1 MAIGQEK
8 TKIIKVCI
16 NIEYKKYIVRTVNR
30 YTSKCMHCMNQTEAE
45 YFRHGKRSQ
54 KSKFEPNRPSSI
66 GGIARYLLRMR
77 TIGHVT

>member
-30 YTSKCMHCMNQTEAE
+30 YII
-45 YFRHGKRSQ
+45 
-54 KSKFEPNRPSSI
+54 NRI
-66 GGIARYLLRMR
+66 LFQVAIAR
-77 TIGHVT
+77 GAKKVAV

>member
-54 KSKFEPNRPSSI
+54 RASLSQI
-66 GGIARYLLRMR
+66 GPVVLEE
-77 TIGHVT
+77 